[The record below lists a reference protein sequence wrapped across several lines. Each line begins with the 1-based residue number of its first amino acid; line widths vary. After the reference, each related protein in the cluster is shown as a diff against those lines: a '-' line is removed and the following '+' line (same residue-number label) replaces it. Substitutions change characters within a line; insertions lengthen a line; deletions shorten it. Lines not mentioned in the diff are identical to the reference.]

1 LNTLQ
6 KRRQVIVLDRRKT
19 QLLTGVLLAAA
30 LAPLGS
36 TSIAVAMPLISQAV
50 GMDPSTTTQLLVG
63 GYLLIAVV
71 GQIPAG
77 KVGDLIGY
85 QKALYTG
92 LGVFL
97 LGSTLG
103 YALHHVE
110 TLLLARMLMAAGS
123 ALIVPNATALLRTE
137 LPESSLP
144 FAYGVFGAT
153 MGAAASIGP
162 LLGGSLTEWF
172 GWPSIFL
179 LNVPWVLIAFVL
191 IVISSQKHTSKQT
204 GRFDWRSSLLL
215 AIAIAC
221 IQWGFV
227 GELHIAFVAS
237 GCALLSLFIVL
248 QLKTS
253 NPVFNPRFF
262 IDPVYSSAAFITA
275 FNNFVMYA
283 LLFQLPLYFHDV
295 HQITEIDIAAAL
307 TVMTVCMI
315 LGGPVSGFCVRF
327 MGVRLTAV
335 AAGLIGLLGLYFLSD
350 LAAIQT
356 PVQAMPALAVLG
368 LSFGMVAPVAQTAG
382 MLAIEKT
389 DAGMAAGGLSTMRYV
404 GGTIGISLLSLKLS
418 GAGST
423 TLNQHL
429 TVFPY
434 FAGVLLLAV
443 VASVLLPVS
452 NKPSTD

>member
-1 LNTLQ
+1 
-6 KRRQVIVLDRRKT
+6 
-19 QLLTGVLLAAA
+19 
-30 LAPLGS
+30 
-36 TSIAVAMPLISQAV
+36 
-50 GMDPSTTTQLLVG
+50 
-63 GYLLIAVV
+63 
-71 GQIPAG
+71 
-77 KVGDLIGY
+77 
-85 QKALYTG
+85 
-92 LGVFL
+92 
-97 LGSTLG
+97 
-103 YALHHVE
+103 
-110 TLLLARMLMAAGS
+110 
-123 ALIVPNATALLRTE
+123 
-137 LPESSLP
+137 
-144 FAYGVFGAT
+144 
-153 MGAAASIGP
+153 
-162 LLGGSLTEWF
+162 
-172 GWPSIFL
+172 
-179 LNVPWVLIAFVL
+179 
-191 IVISSQKHTSKQT
+191 
-204 GRFDWRSSLLL
+204 
-215 AIAIAC
+215 
-221 IQWGFV
+221 
-227 GELHIAFVAS
+227 
-237 GCALLSLFIVL
+237 
-248 QLKTS
+248 
-253 NPVFNPRFF
+253 
-262 IDPVYSSAAFITA
+262 
-275 FNNFVMYA
+275 
-283 LLFQLPLYFHDV
+283 
-295 HQITEIDIAAAL
+295 
-307 TVMTVCMI
+307 MI

>member
-283 LLFQLPLYFHDV
+283 LLFQL
-295 HQITEIDIAAAL
+295 I
-307 TVMTVCMI
+307 
-315 LGGPVSGFCVRF
+315 R
-327 MGVRLTAV
+327 
-335 AAGLIGLLGLYFLSD
+335 
-350 LAAIQT
+350 
-356 PVQAMPALAVLG
+356 
-368 LSFGMVAPVAQTAG
+368 
-382 MLAIEKT
+382 
-389 DAGMAAGGLSTMRYV
+389 
-404 GGTIGISLLSLKLS
+404 SLKS
-418 GAGST
+418 I
-423 TLNQHL
+423 
-429 TVFPY
+429 
-434 FAGVLLLAV
+434 
-443 VASVLLPVS
+443 LPLH
-452 NKPSTD
+452 